1 MTALQPTKP
10 EIWIG
15 LDTGV
20 ASTALCAVDCTGK
33 VLIQQALQTKASKI
47 NDFLIEHFPSGVTAI
62 GMESC
67 STSLQVVKGLR
78 ASGYD
83 ANAYDTF
90 AVRRFLE
97 LRKNKTDKNDARGI
111 AEVAR
116 LGRGFLIE
124 VHIKSNECYATRSKL
139 VARHNMVRQRVSTE
153 LLIKSMLRVYGTR
166 IKERTH
172 NAARFKFHVER
183 AIEEVRAE
191 TGHDLTHQM
200 KPLLELSLKLR
211 TEILNLEN
219 ELEDFA
225 ISNDLCRRF
234 TEIPGVSKI
243 TAVSFFTAIEDP
255 TRFRRSTDVAA
266 YLGLTPK
273 VFESG
278 DSKRPRRITKAG
290 NPMTRMHLVS
300 AATVMLA
307 VAKKHDTALRRWG
320 LDRADAIGFSK
331 ARVAVARKLA
341 VIMLNMWRSGR
352 SYEAFPEAHN
362 PEPLP
367 VAA

>member
-1 MTALQPTKP
+1 MTALQNTKP

-20 ASTALCAVDCTGK
+20 ASTALCAIDHNGK
-33 VLIQQALQTKASKI
+33 VLIQQELPTKAARI
-47 NDFLIEHFPSGVTAI
+47 RNLLVEHFPEGVRAI
-62 GMESC
+62 GMEAC

-78 ASGYD
+78 AFGYD

-116 LGRGFLIE
+116 LGRGFLVE
-124 VHIKSNECYATRSKL
+124 VHIKSNECYSTRSKL

-153 LLIKSMLRVYGTR
+153 LMIKSTLRVYGTR
-166 IKERTH
+166 IKERSH
-172 NAARFKFHVER
+172 NSSRFRFHVER

-191 TGHDLTHQM
+191 TGHDLTQHM
-200 KPLLELSLKLR
+200 KPLLELSMKLR
-211 TEILNLEN
+211 TEIANLES
-219 ELEDFA
+219 ELHDFVM
-225 ISNDLCRRF
+225 SNDLCRRF
-234 TEIPGVSKI
+234 TEIPGVSSI

-273 VFESG
+273 IFESG
-278 DSKRPRRITKAG
+278 DSKRNGGITKAG
-290 NPMTRMHLVS
+290 NPMTRVHLVS
-300 AATVMLA
+300 AATVMLS

-320 LDRADAIGFSK
+320 LERAEAIGFAK

-341 VIMLNMWRSGR
+341 VIMLNMWRTGR
-352 SYEAFPEAHN
+352 SYEAFPEVRD